1 MQDEMRNESSG
12 QSGHEQLSGGA
23 SAGSRGYEI
32 ATEDKTM
39 AAERALGQ
47 LRRQLTAAK
56 ETRRRSI
63 QDIARRAL
71 ASTLWSLS

>member
-63 QDIARRAL
+63 QDMDQE
-71 ASTLWSLS
+71 SLSLDLVES